1 MDLHSKKGPACFRAI
16 DGRRKIAGTGPG
28 RGQASAIHLN
38 HHLSTPKGIRS
49 LFLKRT
55 INSTIIM
62 VFITSQS
69 EVIGGH
75 MGARK
80 RRFWE
85 IREFHLNQVY
95 SEQSEVPSSLGDSDL
110 WVL

>member
-1 MDLHSKKGPACFRAI
+1 
-16 DGRRKIAGTGPG
+16 
-28 RGQASAIHLN
+28 
-38 HHLSTPKGIRS
+38 
-49 LFLKRT
+49 
-55 INSTIIM
+55 
-62 VFITSQS
+62 
-69 EVIGGH
+69 
-75 MGARK
+75 MGARN